1 MTTKRLTNIMRKE
14 WRVMAGD
21 LNTLMLV
28 VLLPFLIVGQAILY
42 IWLAQNFAGEI
53 IIDSPVFQMAL
64 EKLRLALP
72 EANGLSLMYQVR
84 VLLLSQ
90 FNFFLLLI
98 PTMIAMNSAAFTIV
112 EEKLS
117 RSLEPLLATPVRTW
131 ELLLGKALSGAIP
144 ALIMSWICGGVF
156 ILAVVGMGWGTLVSY
171 VVNPSF
177 FLFLFLL
184 TPAIAALS
192 FLLGVIG
199 SSRAK
204 DSRSAQNVALLII
217 FPVFGLIAIQVT
229 GLIWF
234 TPFLTLILGLAL
246 CLVDVLVLRVAVKL
260 FQRESIVVRW
270 R

>member
-28 VLLPFLIVGQAILY
+28 ILIPFLIVGQAILY

-53 IIDSPVFQMAL
+53 IIDTPIFQTAL

-72 EANGLSLMYQVR
+72 EVSGLSSMYQVR

-98 PTMIAMNSAAFTIV
+98 PTMIAMNSAAFSIV
-112 EEKLS
+112 DEKLS

-144 ALIMSWICGGVF
+144 AMIMTWICGGVF
-156 ILAVVGMGWGTLVSY
+156 ILAVMGMGWGSLVSY

-184 TPAIAALS
+184 TPVIVALS

-217 FPVFGLIAIQVT
+217 FPMFGLIAVQVT

-234 TPFLTLILGLAL
+234 TPLLTLILGLVL
-246 CLVDVLVLRVAVKL
+246 CLIDVLVLRMAVKL

>member
-1 MTTKRLTNIMRKE
+1 MTAKRLTNILKKE

-21 LNTLMLV
+21 MNTLILV

-53 IIDSPVFQMAL
+53 IIDSPLFQVAL

-72 EANGLSLMYQVR
+72 EVGSLSPLYQVR

-98 PTMIAMNSAAFTIV
+98 PTMIAMNSAAFSIV
-112 EEKLS
+112 DEKLS

-144 ALIMSWICGGVF
+144 ALIMTWICGGVF
-156 ILAVVGMGWGTLVSY
+156 ILAVMGMGWGTLVSY

-217 FPVFGLIAIQVT
+217 FPMFGLIAIQVT

-234 TPFLTLILGLAL
+234 TPLLTLVLGLIL
-246 CLVDVLVLRVAVKL
+246 CLIDVLVLRVAVKL

>member
-1 MTTKRLTNIMRKE
+1 MTAKRLGNIIRKE
-14 WRVMAGD
+14 WLVMVGD
-21 LNTLMLV
+21 LNSLVLV
-28 VLLPFLIVGQAILY
+28 VLIPFLIVGQAILY

-53 IIDSPVFQMAL
+53 IMDNPVFQMAL
-64 EKLRLALP
+64 EKLRTALP
-72 EANGLSLMYQVR
+72 EIGSLSPMYQIR

-90 FNFFLLLI
+90 FNLFLLLI
-98 PTMIAMNSAAFTIV
+98 PTMIAMNSAAFSVV

-144 ALIMSWICGGVF
+144 ALIMTWICGAVF
-156 ILAVVGMGWGTLVSY
+156 ILVVVGIGWGILVSY

-192 FLLGVIG
+192 FLLGIIG

-204 DSRSAQNVALLII
+204 DSRSAQNVALFII
-217 FPVFGLIAIQVT
+217 FPMFGLIAVQVT

-234 TPFLTLILGLAL
+234 TPSLTLILGLVL
-246 CLVDVLVLRVAVKL
+246 CLIDVLILRIAVRL